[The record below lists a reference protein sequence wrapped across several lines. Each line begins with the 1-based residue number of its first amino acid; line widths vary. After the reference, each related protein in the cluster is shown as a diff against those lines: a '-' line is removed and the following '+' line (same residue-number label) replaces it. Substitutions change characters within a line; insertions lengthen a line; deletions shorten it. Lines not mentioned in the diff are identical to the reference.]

1 MKSSNKE
8 TIKTVLQFIVSV
20 ITALLAS
27 LGVQSCC

>member
-8 TIKTVLQFIVSV
+8 TLKTVFQFIVSV

-27 LGVQSCC
+27 LGV